1 MPFAFTV
8 NALLIQDIIDILL
21 HAKRGIFTNCVAF
34 FATCSYLTG
43 IFIAI
48 GHVRFQSLF
57 FLAIYA
63 DIKAIERI
71 SLWIQV
77 QVQQMTDQ
85 GRPLWYTAVL
95 GLQYKFFIE
104 PGVAAPVLEKTMH
117 KAMFLYSKEI
127 LF

>member
-57 FLAIYA
+57 FLAIYV

-77 QVQQMTDQ
+77 QAQQMADQ
-85 GRPLWYTAVL
+85 GTAALVYCSFGPAVQIL
-95 GLQYKFFIE
+95 HRARCCSTCFGEDRAQSDVFI
-104 PGVAAPVLEKTMH
+104 
-117 KAMFLYSKEI
+117 F
-127 LF
+127 

>member
-57 FLAIYA
+57 FLAIYV

-77 QVQQMTDQ
+77 QAQQMADQ
-85 GRPLWYTAVL
+85 GRPL
-95 GLQYKFFIE
+95 
-104 PGVAAPVLEKTMH
+104 
-117 KAMFLYSKEI
+117 
-127 LF
+127 